1 MGSTPENSERQ
12 PEYWLVCPVCRQP
25 NPAGTLHCQHCWGAS
40 LYSVEPVNTQQLAV
54 IMERNRLRDRRRKLF
69 KITSVSVLAP
79 LMLAGAVFLAIFSF
93 TDVILPPSPEL
104 NSSPL
109 PGEWTMFRHDLSRT
123 GSINPDSP
131 APQGT
136 LKWSFTTGAEIHS
149 SPTVVD
155 GTVYFGSRDF
165 KLYAVDV
172 DTGEKRWEF
181 TAGTWID
188 SSPTVYDGIVYV
200 GSNDGFL
207 HAIDADTGEELWN
220 FYTRYPVKSSVA
232 VTNGTVIFGSDDY
245 SIYCLDAKTGVKIW
259 DYRTNSF
266 VASSPAVENGI
277 VYVGSTDG
285 YLYALQADNGRFR
298 LRVKTRTITCSPAI
312 KDGIVYLN
320 SQRFL
325 WTIDG
330 KARNWPGEHNLRGW
344 WLQFY
349 AFRLA
354 PRPPSVSGIMW
365 ALPLGTGRASTSTPV
380 VTDDTIYTAL
390 DSWLHSVDIE
400 SRTRQWT
407 FVAGGLLRSSPALGN
422 DILYI
427 GSEDGRLYA
436 VDATDGKK
444 LWDFPTGDKITSS
457 PALVDGVVYVGSFD
471 GKLYAIE

>member
-1 MGSTPENSERQ
+1 
-12 PEYWLVCPVCRQP
+12 
-25 NPAGTLHCQHCWGAS
+25 
-40 LYSVEPVNTQQLAV
+40 
-54 IMERNRLRDRRRKLF
+54 
-69 KITSVSVLAP
+69 
-79 LMLAGAVFLAIFSF
+79 MLAGAVFLAIFSF
-93 TDVILPPSPEL
+93 TDVILSPSPEL

-109 PGEWTMFRHDLSRT
+109 PGEWTMFRHDLGRT

-136 LKWSFTTGAEIHS
+136 LKWSFTTDAEIHS

-165 KLYAVDV
+165 KLYAVDA

-207 HAIDADTGEELWN
+207 YAIDTDTGEELWN
-220 FYTRYPVKSSVA
+220 FYTRYPIKSSVA
-232 VTNGTVIFGSDDY
+232 VTNGTVIFGSDNY
-245 SIYCLDAKTGVKIW
+245 FIYCLDAKTGVKIW
-259 DYRTNSF
+259 EYKTGSF
-266 VASSPAVENGI
+266 VASSPAVEDGI
-277 VYVGSTDG
+277 VYIGSMFCS
-285 YLYALQADNGRFR
+285 LYVLQADNGRFR
-298 LRVKTRTITCSPAI
+298 LEVHTRAISCSPAV
-312 KDGIVYLN
+312 KDGIVYVN
-320 SQRFL
+320 SQTYL
-325 WTIDG
+325 WALNG
-330 KARNWPGEHNLRGW
+330 KDRSWPGEHNLKGW

-354 PRPPSVSGIMW
+354 PRPPPTSGVMW
-365 ALPLGTGRASTSTPV
+365 TMRLSTGRASTSTPI

-422 DILYI
+422 NILYI

-436 VDATDGKK
+436 VDATNGEK
-444 LWDFPTGDKITSS
+444 LWDFLTGDKITSS
-457 PALVDGVVYVGSFD
+457 PALVDGVVYIGSHD